1 MKPIMVGD
9 EVTKYRSL
17 LELSYP
23 TEEGM
28 VKNWD
33 DMHILLD
40 YSFKSLG
47 KTNMQNQS
55 VFMTE
60 AVMNPIQNRVKMAEL
75 LFEKFGVGRFQ
86 LGIQAL
92 MSLFA

>member
-1 MKPIMVGD
+1 MVGD
-9 EVTKYRSL
+9 EVTKHRSL

-33 DMHILLD
+33 DMHLLLD
-40 YSFKSLG
+40 YSFRTIGASPVQGKSI
-47 KTNMQNQS
+47 
-55 VFMTE
+55 FMTE
-60 AVMNPIQNRVKMAEL
+60 AVMNPIKNRVKMGEL
-75 LFEKFGVGRFQ
+75 LFEKFQVGRFQ

-92 MSLFA
+92 MSLFAEGL